1 MWDFGDVKDLELKR
15 AELDDAIKNFNT
27 AHQAYHG
34 QLEDQTEID
43 DSQEYS
49 THRHR

>member
-34 QLEDQTEID
+34 QLEDQTESD

-49 THRHR
+49 TQRHR